1 MIPKENEIGRVFTCD
16 KWEYRFIDRK
26 DAQSDDFLD
35 AAKIVLEEIFAQNNP
50 SDDGHLVELSD
61 LKEALGAIPSA
72 KKKSS
77 SDGNKAIVLQT
88 YLGNDSEI
96 ICPEYIDGY
105 DVVRLSSSVF
115 SKCKNT
121 IRKLTI
127 PPSVQQIPEAVFRNC
142 PELETIGI
150 LGVSEYYDVINGC
163 LYEKR
168 NGAVLFCNRKADT
181 ITIPESVKQI
191 GTYTFSDCNR
201 LSEVKITSNEITL
214 PKKLFIDCTGLKT
227 IRLPNSFASFARE
240 HGVLSRDYPGTAY
253 NIDLT
258 RCSSLSDVYY
268 DGTWEQWLQKPVCIC
283 GTVAIHVQDGAVH
296 NDRRREDFFSDL
308 LAKLSGGLK
317 SDS

>member
-16 KWEYRFIDRK
+16 KWEYRFINRK

-115 SKCKNT
+115 QN
-121 IRKLTI
+121 
-127 PPSVQQIPEAVFRNC
+127 A
-142 PELETIGI
+142 
-150 LGVSEYYDVINGC
+150 
-163 LYEKR
+163 
-168 NGAVLFCNRKADT
+168 
-181 ITIPESVKQI
+181 
-191 GTYTFSDCNR
+191 
-201 LSEVKITSNEITL
+201 
-214 PKKLFIDCTGLKT
+214 KT
-227 IRLPNSFASFARE
+227 R
-240 HGVLSRDYPGTAY
+240 
-253 NIDLT
+253 
-258 RCSSLSDVYY
+258 
-268 DGTWEQWLQKPVCIC
+268 
-283 GTVAIHVQDGAVH
+283 
-296 NDRRREDFFSDL
+296 
-308 LAKLSGGLK
+308 
-317 SDS
+317 